1 MTFKSLKDGFLQI
14 YQTLLKEKTMKRT
27 NFSESIGRSRS
38 SNNSPM
44 SVVKGIA
51 KKKELTE
58 RDCWLMLKIAAYRLD
73 SVHDKSSLADRI
85 DAIAAKV
92 DKG

>member
-1 MTFKSLKDGFLQI
+1 
-14 YQTLLKEKTMKRT
+14 
-27 NFSESIGRSRS
+27 
-38 SNNSPM
+38 M

>member
-14 YQTLLKEKTMKRT
+14 YQTLFKEKKVKRQ

-73 SVHDKSSLADRI
+73 AVHGKSSLADRI
-85 DAIAAKV
+85 DSIAAKV